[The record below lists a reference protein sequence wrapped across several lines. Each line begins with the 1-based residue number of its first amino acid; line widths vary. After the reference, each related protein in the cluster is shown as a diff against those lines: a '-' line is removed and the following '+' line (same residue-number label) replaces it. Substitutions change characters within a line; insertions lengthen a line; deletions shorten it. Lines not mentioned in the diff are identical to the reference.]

1 MFKRTKDAAS
11 AAGKKVLGYSCREGD
26 KFKRELYS
34 DKLRSLVPGP
44 GLNEYLLYFLVRALD
59 KWTTVQPAATS

>member
-26 KFKRELYS
+26 KLIVYKGEKEVLL
-34 DKLRSLVPGP
+34 DIGHG
-44 GLNEYLLYFLVRALD
+44 GL
-59 KWTTVQPAATS
+59 

>member
-26 KFKRELYS
+26 KLKRELYS
-34 DKLRSLVPGP
+34 DKLRSQISGLD
-44 GLNEYLLYFLVRALD
+44 LNEYLLYFLYVL
-59 KWTTVQPAATS
+59 